1 MNPSGQPRQQGPIH
15 FRPRP
20 KMSNPYDD
28 DMYNVGHSQFK
39 FQIDKDLNFEG
50 DDLDFSNTL
59 GRHLNLKPFS

>member
-1 MNPSGQPRQQGPIH
+1 MNPQPRQHGHIA

-39 FQIDKDLNFEG
+39 FQIDTKDLDFAG

-59 GRHLNLKPFS
+59 CR